1 MRDANKNVIMLGDTV
16 FSMKRKKEGKV
27 VGIKEKLTK
36 EEYIACGIRFAPHDK
51 TSGTVSIVFNDSNGS
66 IAHGFRGSNLIVTKE
81 GDL

>member
-36 EEYIACGIRFAPHDK
+36 EECVVYGIHFEPYDK
-51 TSGTVSIVFNDSNGS
+51 TSGTVSIVFNDSDGS
-66 IAHGFRGSNLIVTKE
+66 IAHGFRGGNLIVTKE

>member
-36 EEYIACGIRFAPHDK
+36 EEYIVNGIRFLPYDK
-51 TSGTVSIVFNDSNGS
+51 TSGTVSIVFNDSNDS
-66 IAHGFRGSNLIVTKE
+66 IAHGFRGSNLIVTEE

>member
-36 EEYIACGIRFAPHDK
+36 
-51 TSGTVSIVFNDSNGS
+51 
-66 IAHGFRGSNLIVTKE
+66 
-81 GDL
+81 